1 MSVELIPFIMEGD
14 INMLIPQKEYLLKD
28 LKINQYLLTASNP
41 NNIELPNRGLEVSFN
56 MCVSP

>member
-1 MSVELIPFIMEGD
+1 
-14 INMLIPQKEYLLKD
+14 MLIPQKEYLLKD